1 MSIATTQRIHGDARD
16 LYDPT
21 RTESVRRPKAGDFLA
36 RKLVRAYAG
45 LPDGVDHP
53 AQMLHTLKEAFPRL
67 GIGERALRLYD
78 YLFSMTG
85 PQDWHKD
92 RLALIWPSNE
102 RIMSDLAIGDV
113 SHLKKLMRQLR
124 ALGLIDY
131 KDSPTRKR
139 YGYRLADG
147 TIDYAR
153 SYGIVLNSIAGLHAD
168 FKRLADEVKI
178 HARFTRVIR
187 STVTAYRRERDD
199 LLTAAADLMETE
211 SFEARRRI
219 FDGLD
224 DEIAESGRDY
234 ALKEAILER
243 YRIALDTL
251 IAELAHDA
259 LSPLPDFAVFDDAQ
273 LERMR
278 SFKPKEPPTGGQGGP
293 SNRNITEAFLP
304 SSNRLSDK
312 SSDAADAEN
321 RNPERPG
328 DRSAGSDRDDGAQKA
343 ATFAGGRVA
352 IPPQGGAL
360 QRRLDRI
367 RQIEA
372 RADAEVPGPVE
383 RYAYTPAKVSLR
395 QVKAALPPRVSV
407 HIREDWGFYEVYD
420 HVAEAASE
428 VGLSVRLLDD
438 ARLLM
443 GRDRASACAAAIIAK
458 SEHIKRKD
466 AYLRGMME
474 AYREGRLF
482 VERSLHGII
491 AERRKRVP
499 ETRKLPG
506 L

>member
-1 MSIATTQRIHGDARD
+1 MSIATTRRVQGDARD

-36 RKLVRAYAG
+36 RKLVRAYEG
-45 LPDGVDHP
+45 LPDGVEHP

-85 PQDWHKD
+85 PQDWHRD
-92 RLALIWPSNE
+92 RLALVWPSND

-168 FKRLADEVKI
+168 FRRLADEVKT

-199 LLTAAADLMETE
+199 LLTAAGELMEEE
-211 SFEARRRI
+211 SFAARCRI
-219 FDGLD
+219 FDQLD
-224 DEIAESGRDY
+224 AEIAESGRDY

-278 SFKPKEPPTGGQGGP
+278 SFRPKEPPTGGQSGP
-293 SNRNITEAFLP
+293 SNRNITGVPLP
-304 SSNRLSDK
+304 PGNRLGDK
-312 SSDAADAEN
+312 SSEAAGTDSRDLEGVRPRSDGAEQDSGRSGDATSARGGVADA
-321 RNPERPG
+321 
-328 DRSAGSDRDDGAQKA
+328 Q
-343 ATFAGGRVA
+343 
-352 IPPQGGAL
+352 QGGAL
-360 QRRLDRI
+360 QRRLARI
-367 RQIEA
+367 RQLEA
-372 RADAEVPGPVE
+372 QADADTPGPVE
-383 RYAYTPAKVSLR
+383 RHAYTPAKVSLK

-407 HIREDWGFYEVYD
+407 HVREDWGFYEVYD
-420 HVAEAASE
+420 HIAAAASD
-428 VGLSVRLLDD
+428 VGLSVRLLDE

-443 GRDRASACAAAIIAK
+443 GRDRACACAAAIIAK

-474 AYREGRLF
+474 AFREGRLF
-482 VERSLHGII
+482 IERSLHGII